1 MRQTPKFVPLEDIVD
16 PGILAFVDGFELER
30 FQQCSPVRGKPLDW
44 LCLSRRLLWMAYG
57 QEHIEPE
64 LLDWIDSIPAGSV
77 FYDIGAS
84 NGIFALYA
92 AGSNL
97 RVIAC
102 EPDPSNYFLLA
113 FNNYLN
119 SKLNGVNLEACLNI
133 ALSDSSGIGHMH
145 IAKMEIGGHQK
156 ILDKSFDVF
165 GEEFQPEH
173 SHTVLKTSL
182 DQLVALY
189 GLPSCEYVKID
200 VDGAEIEV
208 LRGAL
213 SQLSAVKEV
222 FIELTENLLNDF
234 AQDFFASI
242 NLQLS
247 SKQQVQNY
255 DGLFNC
261 IFKRG

>member
-1 MRQTPKFVPLEDIVD
+1 MRQSPKYVPLEDIVD
-16 PGILAFVDGFELER
+16 PDVLAVVDGFELER
-30 FQQCSPVRGKPLDW
+30 FQQRSAVRGKSLDW

-92 AGSNL
+92 AGSDL

-119 SKLNGVNLEACLNI
+119 SKLNDVKVEACLNI
-133 ALSDSSGIGHMH
+133 ALSNSSGVGQMQ
-145 IAKMEIGGHQK
+145 IAKMEIGGHRK
-156 ILDKSFDVF
+156 ILDKPFDVF
-165 GEEFQPEH
+165 GEGFVPEH
-173 SHTVLKTSL
+173 SHSVLKTPL

-189 GLPSCEYVKID
+189 GLPSPEYVKID

-208 LRGAL
+208 LEGSVKQLGGA
-213 SQLSAVKEV
+213 SEV
-222 FIELTENLLNDF
+222 FIELTEGVLADF
-234 AQDFFASI
+234 AQDFFVSI
-242 NLQLS
+242 DLHLS

-261 IFKRG
+261 VFKRV